1 VVVAAFH
8 FMKRLILCIGCVIG
22 LMIAACAT
30 TDILS
35 TWRKPGVERLTFNKV
50 VVVSTVKDEALRRQ
64 TEDQLVAQM
73 APTPAVPSYP
83 EELMAALKKSD
94 CDGALVMNLKSV
106 DKEAT
111 WVPGA
116 GGYGYWGWYDP
127 GYVQVDTYVRIETK
141 IYRLPSEELLWA
153 ATSRTANPT
162 STRSLVNEVSSTL
175 RTELRDEGLIAPAA
189 H

>member
-1 VVVAAFH
+1 
-8 FMKRLILCIGCVIG
+8 MLCIGCVIG

-50 VVVSTVKDEALRRQ
+50 VVVATVKDEALRRQ

-73 APTPAVPSYP
+73 APTPAVPSYSLVPAGATP

-116 GGYGYWGWYDP
+116 SGYGYWGWYDP

-141 IYRLPSEELLWA
+141 IYKLPSEELLWA

-162 STRSLVNEVSSTL
+162 STRSLVNEVSTTL
-175 RTELRDEGLIAPAA
+175 RSELRDEGLIAPAA
-189 H
+189 K